1 MDISEGGRKGYF
13 KANRITACRLRT
25 VIAEGARTEVRAT
38 LQTAIDALA
47 ETFPFDQIKG
57 GRSKPRSNEAAFEP
71 YPVDTSIALAG
82 LLERF
87 ERDQQPA
94 AISFR
99 QLVPWLK
106 VGERASHYLHP
117 YPAKLLPHIAHFFLA
132 NRVLVGANECVLD
145 PFGGS
150 GTVALETILS
160 GRTALYADA
169 NPLGR
174 LITAVKTRPIDPTSL
189 AAACAEVREG
199 FRRSRMRKLPDVVN
213 LEKWFDPQVISELVR
228 LRAAIDALEDKTLRD
243 FMRVTFSAVVRK
255 ASNSDPRFSV
265 PVRYRSGEA
274 RNDLP
279 AFDLFEAQLKAN
291 IARIAALG
299 QVDSLGT
306 AIPAGIDARH
316 LMTVLDERLPDHSVG
331 MIISSPPYASAQK
344 YVRAAS
350 LSLGWLGLASSNGL
364 RLLEDQTIGR
374 EHYAKASWANVGSTG
389 VDHADALV
397 AMIASENQSRAKI
410 VATYLIEMRAALAE
424 AVRVLRPGGC
434 FVLVIGDNTVCGR
447 RFASS
452 DYLRLMLEGMGM
464 TTILSLVDP
473 IPSRG
478 LMTRR
483 NGTAGIIAAESVI
496 VLRKDA

>member
-1 MDISEGGRKGYF
+1 M
-13 KANRITACRLRT
+13 
-25 VIAEGARTEVRAT
+25 
-38 LQTAIDALA
+38 QTAIDALA
-47 ETFPFDQIKG
+47 ETSPFEHIKG
-57 GRSKPRSNEAAFEP
+57 SRSKCRSADDSVKP
-71 YPVDTSIALAG
+71 YPVDTSVALAG
-82 LLERF
+82 LLDRF
-87 ERDQQPA
+87 ERGQQPA

-99 QLVPWLK
+99 QVVPWLK
-106 VGERASHYLHP
+106 VGERASHYLHS

-132 NRVLVGANECVLD
+132 NRALVGADEIVLD

-174 LITAVKTRPIDPTSL
+174 LITAVKTRAIDPASL
-189 AAACAEVREG
+189 AAAGAEVREG
-199 FRRSRMRKLPDVVN
+199 FRRSRARKLPDVVN
-213 LEKWFDPQVISELVR
+213 LAKWFDPGITSELIR
-228 LRAAIDALEDKTLRD
+228 LRAAIEALENESLRN
-243 FMRVTFSAVVRK
+243 FMRVTFSAVIRK

-265 PVRYRSGEA
+265 PVRYRDGEA
-274 RNDLP
+274 RNELS
-279 AFDLFEAQLKAN
+279 AIDLFEAQLEAN
-291 IARIAALG
+291 IARIGALG
-299 QVDSLGT
+299 HVASLGT
-306 AIPAGIDARH
+306 ATPAGIDARH
-316 LMTVLDERLPDHSVG
+316 LTTADGERLPDGSVG

-350 LSLGWLGLASSNGL
+350 LSLGWLDLAPSNSL
-364 RLLEDQTIGR
+364 RRLEDQTIGR
-374 EHYAKASWANVGSTG
+374 EHHAKASWANVGSTG
-389 VDHADALV
+389 IEHADVL
-397 AMIASENQSRAKI
+397 IAEIARENASRAKI
-410 VATYLIEMRAALAE
+410 VGTYLIEMRAALTE

-452 DYLRLMLEGMGM
+452 DYLRLMMEGMGM

-483 NGTAGIIAAESVI
+483 NKTAGIIASESVV
-496 VLRKDA
+496 VLRKAA

>member
-1 MDISEGGRKGYF
+1 M
-13 KANRITACRLRT
+13 
-25 VIAEGARTEVRAT
+25 
-38 LQTAIDALA
+38 QTAVDALA
-47 ETFPFDQIKG
+47 DSLPHEQNRKGRAKLCSMDGSFKPFP
-57 GRSKPRSNEAAFEP
+57 S
-71 YPVDTSIALAG
+71 DTSVALAD
-82 LLERF
+82 LLDHF
-87 ERDQQPA
+87 ELNQQAA

-106 VGERASHYLHP
+106 VGERASHYLHS

-132 NRVLVGANECVLD
+132 NSMLVGADEIVLD
-145 PFGGS
+145 PFAGS

-160 GRTALYADA
+160 GRTAFYADA

-174 LITAVKTRPIDPTSL
+174 LITAAKTKSIDPTSL
-189 AAACAEVREG
+189 AAASEDVRER
-199 FRRSRMRKLPDVVN
+199 FRRSRARKLPDVVN
-213 LEKWFDPQVISELVR
+213 LEKWFDQNITLELVR
-228 LRAAIDALEDKTLRD
+228 LRAAVSTFEDEALRD
-243 FMRVTFSAVVRK
+243 FMSVTFSAVTRK

-265 PVRYRSGEA
+265 PVRYRNGDA
-274 RNDLP
+274 RNNLS
-279 AFDLFEAQLKAN
+279 AVDLFEAQLEAN
-291 IARIAALG
+291 IARITVLGRVTSLGIATPAGFDARQLTTALG
-299 QVDSLGT
+299 KQ
-306 AIPAGIDARH
+306 
-316 LMTVLDERLPDHSVG
+316 LPDSSIG

-350 LSLGWLGLASSNGL
+350 LNLGWLDLTPSNGL
-364 RLLEDQTIGR
+364 RRLEDQTIGR
-374 EHYAKASWANVGSTG
+374 EHYAKASWANVGPTG
-389 VDHADALV
+389 IDHADAL
-397 AMIASENQSRAKI
+397 IAEIAKENSSRAKI
-410 VATYLIEMRAALAE
+410 VGTYLIEMRTALAE

-483 NGTAGIIAAESVI
+483 NKTAGMITSESVI
-496 VLRKDA
+496 VLRKGA